1 MNGHSVSVTGC
12 HLHSG
17 STWFGT
23 DTLNLLLPSE
33 GRHVDKLKVLPVTF
47 LPYLIQCCT
56 TGIASWCLKARISD
70 YSRKNFNCSKIIC
83 KLFKVKF
90 MHLLFL
96 LIHLLTTTSVAC
108 LPISVTYVCILC
120 PNWLTWHSPIL
131 TSNICVSNIT
141 KCHQKILGN
150 YKII

>member
-1 MNGHSVSVTGC
+1 MIYKTKDGKVNFQCNKLKLLANFSTQMNGHNVLVTGC

-17 STWFGT
+17 STYLVWDWYLKYVIFWI
-23 DTLNLLLPSE
+23 SA

-96 LIHLLTTTSVAC
+96 WIHFLTMTSVAC
-108 LPISVTYVCILC
+108 P
-120 PNWLTWHSPIL
+120 
-131 TSNICVSNIT
+131 
-141 KCHQKILGN
+141 
-150 YKII
+150 